1 MTRRAL
7 RPATLAIHGGERPD
21 PATGAMEPPIVLSSA
36 FAFPSADD
44 AAARFRKEGPG
55 LIYGRW
61 ENPTVRAL
69 EEKLAVLEGAE
80 DALALASGMAAVA
93 ASVESFVKSGDRV
106 LVPRSLYAE
115 TSRLARE
122 RWPRFGIETTFVDAT
137 DLAAVAAAIDD
148 RTKVVY
154 LETPA
159 NPMLAVSDV
168 AAIAALAHAASAIV
182 VVDSTFG
189 TPFHQQPLAL
199 GADLVVHSATKA
211 ISGHGDTIGGVLAG
225 SRALIAK
232 ARDEAVRMEGAV
244 MSPLVAMLVA
254 RGART
259 LFLRQAQASAS
270 ALGLARWMAG
280 DPRVERVH
288 YPGLPE
294 HPGHA
299 VAARQMQRGFGA
311 MIAVEL
317 RGGLPAG
324 KSAYDR
330 LEVFSRAVS
339 LGDVR
344 SLATHPVST
353 TASSMT
359 PEARRS
365 AGIGEGMLRLSIGI
379 EDAEDLREDLDRAF
393 G

>member
-1 MTRRAL
+1 MTRCAL

-80 DALALASGMAAVA
+80 EALALASGMAAVA
-93 ASVESFVKSGDRV
+93 ASVESFVKSGDKV

-122 RWPRFGIETTFVDAT
+122 RWPRFGIETSFVDAT
-137 DLAAVAAAIDD
+137 DLGAVAAAIDA

-159 NPMLAVSDV
+159 NPVLAVSDV
-168 AAIAALAHAASAIV
+168 AAIAGLAHAVSAIV

-225 SRALIAK
+225 SAALVAK

-259 LFLRQAQASAS
+259 LFLRQAQASGS
-270 ALGLARWMAG
+270 ALSLARWMAE

-288 YPGLPE
+288 YPGLPA

-317 RGGLPAG
+317 KGGLVAG
-324 KSAYDR
+324 KTAYDR

-344 SLATHPVST
+344 SLATHPAST

-359 PEARRS
+359 PEARRA

-379 EDAEDLREDLDRAF
+379 EDTEDLREDLDRAF